1 MEKPISGIYTK
12 YGNIEKHAKSE
23 ADITAFND
31 CLAGSEPNT
40 YAITEMADFL
50 SDQLRQNHTVS
61 VVDLQQHFT
70 KKPYGW
76 TEFDVALIVASLL
89 KQQRITVKKSGTNL
103 HFGNPALVSA
113 LTKRAEIASTTV
125 KLRQNIEPQKLRKM
139 RDTIREIFARDIPTD
154 EDNCVAAALNLC
166 KEKIEAFDKLLSNYN
181 TRAYPDKPVLE
192 NAKTLLQS
200 ICEQEGDN
208 TAVVEQINTVANY
221 LCDACE
227 DAQKVDEFFKNQ
239 REMFDKGL
247 LAIEKYCDEIRAKAA
262 EAFARAGENAKN
274 SERIA
279 MVDAAITQLGNLAES
294 LVSQLKAQKKFV
306 ATPKAATFPTTRLT
320 SEAEIDAYVERIRSA
335 LKSLLKDADGID
347 IK

>member
-1 MEKPISGIYTK
+1 M
-12 YGNIEKHAKSE
+12 
-23 ADITAFND
+23 
-31 CLAGSEPNT
+31 
-40 YAITEMADFL
+40 
-50 SDQLRQNHTVS
+50 
-61 VVDLQQHFT
+61 
-70 KKPYGW
+70 
-76 TEFDVALIVASLL
+76 
-89 KQQRITVKKSGTNL
+89 
-103 HFGNPALVSA
+103 SA

-139 RDTIREIFARDIPTD
+139 RDTIREIFTCDIPTD

-192 NAKTLLQS
+192 NAKKLLQS

-208 TAVVEQINTVANY
+208 TAVVEQINTVANS

-227 DAQKVDEFFKNQ
+227 DAQKVDEFFKTQ

-247 LAIEKYCDEIRAKAA
+247 LAIEKYRDDQPYLETSPEACGALEAIREITNTAGKSFNYSKIPELPKLAEKVRRIHSDMLAEKKAQFAEVLKNTQTEVEQNCVGKINCDEIRAKAA
-262 EAFARAGENAKN
+262 EAFVRAGENAKN

-294 LVSQLKAQKKFV
+294 LVSQLKDEAQKKFV
-306 ATPKAATFPTTRLT
+306 AAPKAATFPTTRLT